1 MHITIPT
8 MHIKIAP
15 MVTQKVGFFHA
26 ARFLMRPLVST
37 SPNAS
42 GIPNIIALSVAKFS
56 KEAE

>member
-1 MHITIPT
+1 MHIT
-8 MHIKIAP
+8 IAP

-26 ARFLMRPLVST
+26 AKFLMRPLVST

-42 GIPNIIALSVAKFS
+42 GIPNIIALFVAKFS